1 MRFLVDNQLPK
12 ALARWLSA
20 HGHEA
25 VHVLDIG
32 MAQTPDAEI
41 CAYAANE
48 SRVVVS
54 KDEDFLSLV
63 LRPGVTVQLVW
74 VRMPN
79 CTNAELLTA
88 FAHALE
94 QAVSILT
101 SGQQIVELR

>member
-20 HGHEA
+20 QGHEA

-79 CTNAELLTA
+79 CTNAELLAA
-88 FAHALE
+88 FAQALE
-94 QAVSILT
+94 QVVSILT